1 MATATK
7 GKSNLFNKAKKSAP
21 AKEVKAKDQKLRVKV
36 EDPDFFDKISQLE
49 RLQERMK
56 ADEAAADMI
65 ADEIKDLGKIEWSKV
80 YSKTGKNPGSIML
93 EAKDGLDTAQFMLC
107 PSDKY
112 IMINEARSQYLV
124 ETFGEDSVEEKT
136 SFSFDNEMVDKYGE
150 IISQLIEESDEIS
163 DEDKEKIIK
172 ATTVWSVSKGSID
185 KLKEYSETSNMEIAD
200 VVEEIKPVVA
210 IKNVEV
216 IKG

>member
-1 MATATK
+1 
-7 GKSNLFNKAKKSAP
+7 
-21 AKEVKAKDQKLRVKV
+21 
-36 EDPDFFDKISQLE
+36 
-49 RLQERMK
+49 
-56 ADEAAADMI
+56 
-65 ADEIKDLGKIEWSKV
+65 
-80 YSKTGKNPGSIML
+80 
-93 EAKDGLDTAQFMLC
+93 
-107 PSDKY
+107 
-112 IMINEARSQYLV
+112 
-124 ETFGEDSVEEKT
+124 
-136 SFSFDNEMVDKYGE
+136 MVDKYGE